1 MSSDN
6 SFSKKRD
13 VTPFQ
18 FDAEVV
24 KVFQDMIGRSVPGY
38 ELTLPLIGL
47 IAARY
52 VRPNSHVYDLGC
64 SLGAASVI
72 MRNHIKQDGV
82 QMVGID
88 NSQAMV
94 DQCRVNIA
102 NDASDVP
109 MEILLGDIREAD
121 IQNASMVVLNF
132 TLQFI
137 DPADRDTLIQRIYAG
152 LNPGGVLVV
161 SEKVVFDSEQQT
173 DRFIDLHHDFK
184 RANGYSEL
192 EVAQKRTAIMN
203 VLIPETIADHQ
214 KRMLN
219 AGFKSAELWF
229 QALNFCS
236 MLAIK

>member
-6 SFSKKRD
+6 IFSKKRD

-82 QMVGID
+82 HMVGID

-94 DQCRVNIA
+94 DQCRINIA

-137 DPADRDTLIQRIYAG
+137 DPADRDSLIQRIYAG
-152 LNPGGVLVV
+152 LNPGGVFVV

-214 KRMLN
+214 KRMLG